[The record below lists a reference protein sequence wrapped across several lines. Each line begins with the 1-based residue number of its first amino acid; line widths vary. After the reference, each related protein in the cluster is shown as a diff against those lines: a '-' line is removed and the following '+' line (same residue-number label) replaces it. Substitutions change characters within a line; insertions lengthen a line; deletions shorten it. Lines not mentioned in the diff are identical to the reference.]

1 MSKDRSEITQQLMEN
16 LAVVRRGMMHRRAHH
31 HSHMHSSQGELLVLL
46 FRSRKSLTIKDI
58 AADLHISS
66 SAVTQ
71 QVEVL
76 EKAGF
81 VERVRSEID
90 KREVVVKVKPGGRLR
105 AMRQRKEFFG
115 HFAGLFDVLDTDELQ
130 AFCDITGKLAN
141 HIKTPEASDTLAIH
155 DANHPA
161 TRQPSKK

>member
-1 MSKDRSEITQQLMEN
+1 MSTDRSEITQQLMQN
-16 LAVVRRGMMHRRAHH
+16 LAVLRRGMMHRKMR

-46 FRSRKSLTIKDI
+46 FHSRKSLTINDI
-58 AADLHISS
+58 PEHLHISS

-81 VERVRSEID
+81 VERIRSEVD

-105 AMRQRKEFFG
+105 AMRRRKEFFG

-130 AFCDITGKLAN
+130 AFCDITAKLAN
-141 HIKTPEASDTLAIH
+141 NIKTPDEPGDDRAKHS
-155 DANHPA
+155 
-161 TRQPSKK
+161 